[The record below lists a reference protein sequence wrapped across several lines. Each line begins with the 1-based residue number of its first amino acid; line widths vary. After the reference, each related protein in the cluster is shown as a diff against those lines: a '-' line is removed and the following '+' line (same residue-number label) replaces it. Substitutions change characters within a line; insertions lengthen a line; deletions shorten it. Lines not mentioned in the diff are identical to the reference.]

1 MKIVW
6 KDGLGSFYQGV
17 KAEEVVAELNKISTE
32 TITPE
37 QVLDAARDENSLLHR
52 FFEWDDSVAAEKYR
66 KSQAQQ
72 MLLKI
77 SYVSDDEDAK
87 PKRYY
92 HNVSYAT
99 GEYHSVSYIFKH
111 EDAYELLKKRA
122 LDYLR
127 AAESKF
133 AEVKELDSVWDAIRD
148 ALKKTK

>member
-66 KSQAQQ
+66 KTQAQQ
-72 MLLKI
+72 ILLKI
-77 SYVSDDEDAK
+77 TYVKDDYDTK

-92 HNVSYAT
+92 HNVTYST
-99 GEYHSVSYIFKH
+99 GEYHPVDFIFQH
-111 EDAYELLKKRA
+111 EDAYSLLKKRA
-122 LDYLR
+122 IDYLR
-127 AAESKF
+127 GAESKF
-133 AEVKELDSVWDAIRD
+133 SEVKELDSVWESIRK
-148 ALKKTK
+148 ALEDID